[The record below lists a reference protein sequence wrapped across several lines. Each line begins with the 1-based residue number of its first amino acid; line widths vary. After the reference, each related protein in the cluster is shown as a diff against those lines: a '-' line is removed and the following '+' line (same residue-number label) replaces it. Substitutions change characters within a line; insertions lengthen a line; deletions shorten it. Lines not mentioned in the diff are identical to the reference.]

1 MGENQK
7 VMETVVGTRKKKER
21 VKEYV
26 KVEGREQEMEV
37 VLAGGERG
45 GGVAEAAQKSSSHQ

>member
-1 MGENQK
+1 MRENQK
-7 VMETVVGTRKKKER
+7 VVETAVGTRKKKER

-26 KVEGREQEMEV
+26 KVVGREKEMEV

-45 GGVAEAAQKSSSHQ
+45 GGVDEAAQKSSSHQ